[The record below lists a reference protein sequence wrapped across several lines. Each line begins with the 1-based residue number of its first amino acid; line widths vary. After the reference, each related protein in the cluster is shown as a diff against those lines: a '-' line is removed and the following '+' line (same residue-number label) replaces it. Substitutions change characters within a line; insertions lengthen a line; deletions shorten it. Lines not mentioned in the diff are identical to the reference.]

1 MTEQLIVRD
10 IEDTHTNGYMIL
22 SQHLGK
28 IRDFCLSGKASP
40 NLSPEE
46 AFTALNKCFQ
56 ELEHAFSKTADVFS
70 GEEKTTIRAYMQQ
83 VKHTLA
89 QPDRQTR
96 DMLPSL
102 LRDIYWRSTDL
113 RASLGVFRVTINL

>member
-10 IEDTHTNGYMIL
+10 IEDTHTNSYMVL
-22 SQHLGK
+22 SQHLGE
-28 IRDFCLSGKASP
+28 IRNFCLSGKTSP

-46 AFTALNKCFQ
+46 AFTTLNRFFQ
-56 ELEHAFSKTADVFS
+56 DLEHALARIDGTFS
-70 GEEKTTIRAYMQQ
+70 GEEKSTIRTYMQH

-89 QPDRQTR
+89 QRDRQTR
-96 DMLPSL
+96 DTLPSV
-102 LRDIYWRSTDL
+102 LRDIYWCSTDL